1 MADWIKRTALSAVLL
16 AALCHAPAHAGDVAA
31 PATPGRVVRVGHF
44 TLPPFVMPNGAGGY
58 RGFAIEIWREVAER
72 LGLEVEYT
80 PYETVGEMFTAVV
93 EGREDVAVTALTIT
107 TERARWCRFSFP
119 WYESGMTIMT
129 RDDERSIWY
138 ELRQN
143 RYIRSY
149 ALFVIV
155 LCVLS
160 FLMTLVR
167 RERDDEFPNN
177 WLDGFFLSLFNLM
190 VLLREGSLTIKY
202 RTWKSNLL
210 SVMWTL
216 FGVAAVAY
224 VTSTLTAA
232 MMAVSRDDGGITSVR
247 DLVDITVGALD
258 GGAARRYLTALQIQ
272 TVPVKNLDEAGA
284 LLQAGSIEAFVGDAP
299 VLKYWISLNPDR
311 NLKLTGD
318 TFHPEKFGFA
328 IAPDQAD
335 LAEDI
340 TLELITLHDDGTLE
354 RIARQYSLE
363 YTGGTVR

>member
-1 MADWIKRTALSAVLL
+1 MPD
-16 AALCHAPAHAGDVAA
+16 GD
-31 PATPGRVVRVGHF
+31 
-44 TLPPFVMPNGAGGY
+44 GGY
-58 RGFAIEIWREVAER
+58 RGFAIELWREVANR
-72 LGLEVEYT
+72 LELQVEYT

-119 WYESGMTIMT
+119 FYESGMTIMT
-129 RDDERSIWY
+129 RDDERGIWY

-160 FLMTLVR
+160 FLMTVAS
-167 RERDDEFPNN
+167 RERDRDFPNN

-190 VLLREGSLTIKY
+190 VLLREGNLTIKY

-210 SVMWTL
+210 AVMWTL

-232 MMAVSRDDGGITSVR
+232 MMAASRDQGGITSVR
-247 DLVDITVGALD
+247 DLTDTKVGALD
-258 GGAARRYLTALQIQ
+258 GGAARRYLTALQIES
-272 TVPVKNLDEAGA
+272 VPVKNLDEAGA
-284 LLQAGSIEAFVGDAP
+284 LLHSGALDAFVGDAP
-299 VLKYWISLNPDR
+299 VLKYWIGLNPDR
-311 NLKLTGD
+311 NLKLTGT

-328 IAPDQAD
+328 INPAQAD

-340 TLELITLHDDGTLE
+340 TLELINLHDDGTME
-354 RIARQYSLE
+354 HIASKYSLE